1 MGKKIIY
8 QKISRGNSTIYRPV
22 SKPTLFQLLQKA
34 RERIQKQQE
43 NQNK

>member
-8 QKISRGNSTIYRPV
+8 KKIARGTSTIYRPV
-22 SKPTLFQLLQKA
+22 HKPTLFELLKLA
-34 RERIQKQQE
+34 RERIQKQ